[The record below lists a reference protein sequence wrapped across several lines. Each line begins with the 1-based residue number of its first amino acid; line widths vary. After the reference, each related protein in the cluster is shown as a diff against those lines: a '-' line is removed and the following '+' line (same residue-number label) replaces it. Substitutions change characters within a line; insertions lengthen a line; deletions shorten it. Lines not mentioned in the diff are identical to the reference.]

1 MSALTLCKETLKLH
15 SAQANYVAKIW
26 KMSLQS
32 NTDAPYFSVYCCDSE
47 GTIEWVNSPFP
58 NNMDDIFWILYLM
71 RMITNLVLNVRKVM
85 MIVRLTYTQ

>member
-32 NTDAPYFSVYCCDSE
+32 NTDAPYFR
-47 GTIEWVNSPFP
+47 WVNSPFP